1 MKTKSVALKTVV
13 ILSVLALILTA
24 VLPAFLTP

>member
-1 MKTKSVALKTVV
+1 MKTKNVVLKTVV

-24 VLPAFLTP
+24 VLPAFSTL